1 MNEHQ
6 TQEVEPAPALDPDLP
21 PPEIDPAKLDADGL
35 KVLRHLRRNGHQ
47 AYFVGG
53 CVRDLL
59 LSAKPKDFDIATSAS
74 PEEVRRTFRNCRLIG
89 RRFRLAH
96 VYFQGHKVIE
106 VATFRKNPV
115 EEILVETPQAAE
127 GDLLISED
135 NVFGTAEEDARR
147 RDFTINGLFYDV
159 ALGEVIDYV
168 GGRTDLAAR
177 VIRTI
182 GSPAIRIREDPV
194 RILRAIRFAA
204 KLELQIEPG
213 TWEAM
218 KAHASELSRCA
229 PARVFEEILRL
240 LRSGASRRALELLR
254 EAGAL
259 AMLLPSVDAF
269 LASAPEI
276 ESSRFYGLL
285 DFVDAR
291 LRAGL
296 PTDDSI
302 LLGALLLRIVR
313 AAPQKDS
320 PLTAIEPLLNELV
333 RVARLPRR
341 IAEGTRLL
349 VLSQGALLGERR
361 RRGSPTRFMRSPHFD
376 EALLLM
382 EANAQVSGEGAEA
395 LERWKERRAAMSPEA
410 SRAAALGPAGV
421 PTSPRGPRA
430 GSQPRRPAPPA
441 IERAAEPDDSAGDAF
456 GSSGLL

>member
-1 MNEHQ
+1 MNADANG
-6 TQEVEPAPALDPDLP
+6 TVDPDAPLE
-21 PPEIDPAKLDADGL
+21 PEPLAPDIDTAKLDADGL

-59 LSAKPKDFDIATSAS
+59 LSQKPKDFDIATSAA

-96 VYFQGHKVIE
+96 VYFHGHKVIE

-115 EEILVETPQAAE
+115 EEVLAETPQAAE

-168 GGRTDLAAR
+168 GGRADLTAR

-182 GSPAIRIREDPV
+182 GPPDIRIREDPV

-204 KLELQIEPG
+204 KLDLQIEPA
-213 TWEAM
+213 TWDAM
-218 KAHASELSRCA
+218 RAHVSELSRCA

-240 LRSGASRRALELLR
+240 LRSGASRRAIELLR

-259 AMLLPSVDAF
+259 AILLPSVDAF
-269 LASAPEI
+269 LAAAPET
-276 ESSRFYGLL
+276 EAVRFFGLL
-285 DFVDAR
+285 AFVDER

-382 EANAQVSGEGAEA
+382 EANARVSGEGEA
-395 LERWKERRAAMSPEA
+395 ALQRWKERRTAMLASGEA
-410 SRAAALGPAGV
+410 PASGQRRGRGGPPG
-421 PTSPRGPRA
+421 PTSGPVA
-430 GSQPRRPAPPA
+430 GAPSPSVDA
-441 IERAAEPDDSAGDAF
+441 TPSTDDFTFEGP
-456 GSSGLL
+456 GLL

>member
-1 MNEHQ
+1 MEENPNAANEAR
-6 TQEVEPAPALDPDLP
+6 APEPDLP
-21 PPEIDPAKLDADGL
+21 APEIDPAKLDPDGL

-59 LSAKPKDFDIATSAS
+59 LSRSPKDFDVATSAL

-96 VYFQGHKVIE
+96 VYFHGHKVIE
-106 VATFRKNPV
+106 VSTFRKNPV
-115 EEILVETPQAAE
+115 EEVLSESPQAAE

-159 ALGEVIDYV
+159 ALGEVIDFV
-168 GGRTDLAAR
+168 GGRADLTAR

-182 GSPAIRIREDPV
+182 GPPDIRIREDPV

-204 KLELQIEPG
+204 KLELDIEPA
-213 TWEAM
+213 TLEAM
-218 KAHASELSRCA
+218 RMHVAELSRCS

-240 LRSGASRRALELLR
+240 LRSGASRRAVELLR
-254 EAGAL
+254 EIGAL
-259 AMLLPSVDAF
+259 AILLPSVDAF
-269 LASAPEI
+269 LSTTAAE
-276 ESSRFYGLL
+276 ELQRFFGLL
-285 DFVDAR
+285 GVVDAR
-291 LRAGL
+291 LRGGL
-296 PTDDSI
+296 PTSDSV

-320 PLTAIEPLLNELV
+320 PLTAIEPLLTELV

-349 VLSQGALLGERR
+349 VLSQNALLGERR

-382 EANAQVSGEGAEA
+382 EANAQVSGEGEA
-395 LERWKERRAAMSPEA
+395 ALQRWKERRAAMPEQ
-410 SRAAALGPAGV
+410 GPARRGRGQ
-421 PTSPRGPRA
+421 PGRPGERDGTST
-430 GSQPRRPAPPA
+430 RPAA
-441 IERAAEPDDSAGDAF
+441 VEKGESRGEDFAF
-456 GSSGLL
+456 EGPGLL

>member
-1 MNEHQ
+1 MDD
-6 TQEVEPAPALDPDLP
+6 TLTPADSGLP

-59 LSAKPKDFDIATSAS
+59 LSRKPKDFDVATSAL

-96 VYFQGHKVIE
+96 VYFHGHKVIE
-106 VATFRKNPV
+106 VSTFRKNPV
-115 EEILVETPQAAE
+115 EEVLLDAPQAVE

-147 RDFTINGLFYDV
+147 RDFTVNGLFYDV
-159 ALGEVIDYV
+159 TLGEVIDYV
-168 GGRTDLAAR
+168 GGRADLEAR

-182 GSPAIRIREDPV
+182 GPPDIRIREDPV
-194 RILRAIRFAA
+194 RVLRAIRFAS

-218 KAHASELSRCA
+218 KAHVSELARCA

-240 LRSGASRRALELLR
+240 LRSGASQRAIALLR
-254 EAGAL
+254 EVGAL
-259 AMLLPSVDAF
+259 SALLPSVDAF
-269 LASAPEI
+269 LVAAPEI
-276 ESSRFYGLL
+276 ESQRFHALL
-285 DFVDAR
+285 GFIDGRV
-291 LRAGL
+291 RAGI

-313 AAPQKDS
+313 TSPQTDS

-341 IAEGTRLL
+341 ISEATRLL
-349 VLSQGALLGERR
+349 ILSQGALLGERR
-361 RRGSPTRFMRSPHFD
+361 RRGSPTRFMRSSHFED
-376 EALLLM
+376 ALVLM
-382 EANAQVSGEGAEA
+382 EANAEASGEGVEA
-395 LERWKERRAAMSPEA
+395 LRRWKERRAALAPNGRRSPAREG
-410 SRAAALGPAGV
+410 SD
-421 PTSPRGPRA
+421 PTANTPRVSSA
-430 GSQPRRPAPPA
+430 GSS
-441 IERAAEPDDSAGDAF
+441 DSSDATF
-456 GSSGLL
+456 EASGLL

>member
-1 MNEHQ
+1 MDEPSKPDLEA
-6 TQEVEPAPALDPDLP
+6 TPVVEPGLP
-21 PPEIDPAKLDADGL
+21 PPEIDPVKLDVDGL

-59 LSAKPKDFDIATSAS
+59 LSRKPKDFDVATSAL

-96 VYFQGHKVIE
+96 VYFHGHKVIE
-106 VATFRKNPV
+106 VSTFRKNPV
-115 EEILVETPQAAE
+115 EEVLIESPQAAE

-168 GGRTDLAAR
+168 GGRADLEAR

-182 GSPAIRIREDPV
+182 GPPDIRIREDPV

-204 KLELQIEPG
+204 KLELQIEPA

-218 KAHASELSRCA
+218 KTHVAELSRCA

-240 LRSGASRRALELLR
+240 LRSGGSRRSIELLR

-259 AMLLPSVDAF
+259 AVLLPSVDAF
-269 LASAPEI
+269 LTSAPEL
-276 ESSRFYGLL
+276 EVKRFYGLL
-285 DFVDAR
+285 EFVDAR
-291 LRAGL
+291 LRAGKA
-296 PTDDSI
+296 TDDSI

-313 AAPQKDS
+313 AAPEKDS
-320 PLTAIEPLLNELV
+320 PLNAIEPVLNELV

-341 IAEGTRLL
+341 ISEGTRLL
-349 VLSQGALLGERR
+349 ILSQGALLGERR

-382 EANAQVSGEGAEA
+382 EANAEASGEGVEA
-395 LERWKERRAAMSPEA
+395 LRRWKERRTAMLGTAHGA
-410 SRAAALGPAGV
+410 SKPLGTA
-421 PTSPRGPRA
+421 SPRRSTTGDGQAVNDKDARA
-430 GSQPRRPAPPA
+430 VDTTDVFADTF
-441 IERAAEPDDSAGDAF
+441 E
-456 GSSGLL
+456 SSGLL

>member
-1 MNEHQ
+1 MEENPKVATEAGA
-6 TQEVEPAPALDPDLP
+6 VEPEPLA
-21 PPEIDPAKLDADGL
+21 PEIDPAKLDQDGL

-59 LSAKPKDFDIATSAS
+59 LERRPKDFDVATSAS

-96 VYFQGHKVIE
+96 VYFHGHKVIE

-115 EEILVETPQAAE
+115 EEVLSESPQAAE

-159 ALGEVIDYV
+159 TLGEVIDFV
-168 GGRTDLAAR
+168 GGRADLEAR

-182 GSPAIRIREDPV
+182 GPPDIRIREDPV
-194 RILRAIRFAA
+194 RILRAIRFCA
-204 KLELQIEPG
+204 KLELAIEPA
-213 TWEAM
+213 TLAAM
-218 KAHASELSRCA
+218 KANVTELSRCS

-240 LRSGASRRALELLR
+240 LRSGASRRAVEIMR
-254 EAGAL
+254 EIGAL
-259 AMLLPSVDAF
+259 AILLPSVDAF
-269 LASAPEI
+269 LASAPPE
-276 ESSRFYGLL
+276 EMQRFYGLL
-285 DFVDAR
+285 EFVDER

-296 PTDDSI
+296 VTPDSV

-313 AAPQKDS
+313 ASPEKDS
-320 PLTAIEPLLNELV
+320 ALNAIEPLLTELV

-382 EANAQVSGEGAEA
+382 EANAKASGEGEA
-395 LERWKERRAAMSPEA
+395 ALQRWKERRAAMSE
-410 SRAAALGPAGV
+410 
-421 PTSPRGPRA
+421 PTL
-430 GSQPRRPAPPA
+430 PRRGREAGRPQGDREAVAPRPPSP
-441 IERAAEPDDSAGDAF
+441 ERPESRTDDFAF
-456 GSSGLL
+456 EGHGLL